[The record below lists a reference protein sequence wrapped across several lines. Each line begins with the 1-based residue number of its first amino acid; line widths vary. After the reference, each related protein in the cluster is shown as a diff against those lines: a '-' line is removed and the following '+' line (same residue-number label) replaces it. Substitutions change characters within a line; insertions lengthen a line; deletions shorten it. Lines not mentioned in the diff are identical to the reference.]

1 MDQRYIQESKEG
13 GEQGESK
20 LYHRP
25 CSVFPDDILR
35 LIFSRLDWVDRIHK
49 RTVCKDW
56 IRLMNEIPY
65 QLQGKLPWLLTYVT
79 CEMEYLSLCKLTD
92 PVSRKTYSVKI
103 SNKPRKHFL
112 YAISCAS
119 KFGWVLFSRRVPN
132 HGCRRHSLWWF
143 SVYCPFNNKIIKL
156 PRWYGDSHDG
166 ATFSIDPTSPDC
178 IFFIFK
184 IKEDRSMK
192 ALISICRI
200 GDKKWRKLKFPVPGE
215 FKNYIYPWQNWEVEY
230 VNGGFYTV
238 SATGLVGVFDVKLQE
253 WKLLTSSSQ
262 FGNAPICY
270 AIVSQEQLFMV
281 GELQL
286 DSGWMVW
293 RFDTVHKQWVE
304 EEKCNWKNRVIFL
317 GCTSFFAEAVGE
329 LSTHASIYKCYIPNY
344 SSSMSSEFEFNHSL
358 YGKVIP
364 KPIFGRTWIQPPMF
378 LDHQKDNTSASSIE
392 D

>member
-25 CSVFPDDILR
+25 CSVFPDDILK
-35 LIFSRLDWVDRIHK
+35 LIFSRLDWVDRIHM

-56 IRLMNEIPY
+56 LRLMNEIPY
-65 QLQGKLPWLLTYVT
+65 QLQ
-79 CEMEYLSLCKLTD
+79 
-92 PVSRKTYSVKI
+92 
-103 SNKPRKHFL
+103 
-112 YAISCAS
+112 
-119 KFGWVLFSRRVPN
+119 
-132 HGCRRHSLWWF
+132 
-143 SVYCPFNNKIIKL
+143 
-156 PRWYGDSHDG
+156 
-166 ATFSIDPTSPDC
+166 DC

-200 GDKKWRKLKFPVPGE
+200 GDKKWKKLKFPVPGE
-215 FKNYIYPWQNWEVEY
+215 FKNDIYPWQNWEVAY

-262 FGNAPICY
+262 FGNAHSCY

-281 GELQL
+281 GNVQL
-286 DSGWMVW
+286 DSSWMVW
-293 RFDTVHKQWVE
+293 RFDTVQKQWVE

-317 GCTSFFAEAVGE
+317 GCTTFFAEAVGE

-344 SSSMSSEFEFNHSL
+344 SSSLSSEFYFNHSL
-358 YGKVIP
+358 YGKVIS
-364 KPIFGRTWIQPPMF
+364 KPIFGRTWVQPPMF

>member
-1 MDQRYIQESKEG
+1 M
-13 GEQGESK
+13 
-20 LYHRP
+20 
-25 CSVFPDDILR
+25 
-35 LIFSRLDWVDRIHK
+35 

-56 IRLMNEIPY
+56 RRLMNEIPY
-65 QLQGKLPWLLTYVT
+65 QLQGKLPWLLTYGT
-79 CEMEYLSLCKLTD
+79 REMEYLSRCKLTD
-92 PVSRKTYSVKI
+92 PVSRKTYSVKV
-103 SNKPRKHFL
+103 SNKRRKRFL

-143 SVYCPFNNKIIKL
+143 SAYCPFNNKIIKL

-215 FKNYIYPWQNWEVEY
+215 FKNDIYPWQNWEVAY

-238 SATGLVGVFDVKLQE
+238 SATGLVG
-253 WKLLTSSSQ
+253 TTIHG
-262 FGNAPICY
+262 GN
-270 AIVSQEQLFMV
+270 V
-281 GELQL
+281 QL
-286 DSGWMVW
+286 DSSWMVW
-293 RFDTVHKQWVE
+293 RFDTVQKQWVE

-317 GCTSFFAEAVGE
+317 GCTTFFAEAVGE

-344 SSSMSSEFEFNHSL
+344 SSSLSSEFDFNHSL
-358 YGKVIP
+358 YGRSYQIP
-364 KPIFGRTWIQPPMF
+364 FLGEHGFSLLCFWITKRIILVQVV
-378 LDHQKDNTSASSIE
+378 
-392 D
+392 